1 MFIFTNK
8 TDQKIHYSCLNK
20 KPRHFKKTGIV
31 TAAAI
36 FLMVSIVIVTTSES
50 TAQEA
55 MAQEIVQIAAGGNHT
70 VALKKDGSIW
80 VWGRNNYGQLGDDT
94 ATDRRSPKRIGN
106 ENDWAQI
113 TAGDTYTVALKKDG
127 SLWGWGHNYMVIAD
141 ESSYGVRTP
150 GRLGDE
156 NDWIQIATS
165 DSHAVALKKDGS
177 LWAWGKNE
185 YGQIGDGTTT
195 DRPAHNKPD
204 RLLKK
209 EMARPTRIGE
219 DNDWT
224 QIAVGA
230 NHTAAL
236 KKDGSLWVWGQNIYG
251 QLGNGTNIDHNP
263 IPAKIMD
270 EVMSVST
277 GDDHTIVIKTDG
289 SLWAWGKNE
298 YINKS
303 LSATRSTISAISG
316 QPRTTQ
322 FGGQLGD
329 GSITD
334 KRTPTLIGKDSDWT
348 QIFAV
353 DNSTFAIKKD
363 GSLWAWGFN
372 ADGQLGDGTT
382 NDSRRPKRI
391 GKDTDWVQIAAGISH
406 TVVLKKDCS
415 LWTWGSNNYGQFGN
429 GTTEKNATRHTR
441 VEPF

>member
-1 MFIFTNK
+1 MFTNK
-8 TDQKIHYSCLNK
+8 TDQKIHYSYNGEKARSL
-20 KPRHFKKTGIV
+20 KKTRV
-31 TAAAI
+31 VAAAI
-36 FLMVSIVIVTTSES
+36 FLMISIVFVTRSET

-55 MAQEIVQIAAGGNHT
+55 MVQEIVQIAAGRSHT
-70 VALKKDGSIW
+70 VVLKKDGSIW
-80 VWGRNNYGQLGDDT
+80 AWGNNRNGQLGDDT
-94 ATDRRSPKRIGN
+94 TTDRWTPKRIGN

-113 TAGDTYTVALKKDG
+113 TADDTCTIAIKKDG
-127 SLWGWGHNYMVIAD
+127 SLWAWGYKSGVIA
-141 ESSYGVRTP
+141 SGVRTP
-150 GRLGDE
+150 QRLGDE

-177 LWAWGKNE
+177 LWAWGSNN

-204 RLLKK
+204 RFLKI

-219 DNDWT
+219 DNDWV
-224 QIAVGA
+224 QIAAGA

-236 KKDGSLWVWGQNIYG
+236 KKDGSLWAWGQNIYG
-251 QLGNGTNIDHNP
+251 QLGNGTNTDHNP
-263 IPAKIMD
+263 IPTKIMD

-303 LSATRSTISAISG
+303 LSATRSTRSQITG
-316 QPRTTQ
+316 QSLTTQ

-329 GSITD
+329 GSVTNR
-334 KRTPTLIGKDSDWT
+334 RTPTLIGKDNDWT
-348 QIFAV
+348 KIFAV
-353 DNSTFAIKKD
+353 INSTFAIKKD
-363 GSLWAWGFN
+363 GSVWAWGFN
-372 ADGQLGDGTT
+372 AYGQLGDGTT

-391 GKDTDWVQIAAGISH
+391 GKDTDWVQIAAGINH
-406 TVVLKKDCS
+406 TVVLKKDGS
-415 LWTWGSNNYGQFGN
+415 VWTWGSNSNGELGN
-429 GTTEKNATRHTR
+429 GTTENNTTRPTR